1 MPELNEVV
9 KGMIAA
15 SRLQDTERVV
25 AIRALIPNIWS
36 LSPSEISMCLCVCSV
51 VMCGPNETLMKS
63 NVALIWELMER
74 VDHEPNNYQF
84 QNL

>member
-1 MPELNEVV
+1 MSTGHTPMPEVNEVV

-36 LSPSEISMCLCVCSV
+36 LSPSEISMCFCVCSV
-51 VMCGPNETLMKS
+51 VMCGPNEALLRS
-63 NVALIWELMER
+63 NVDLMRDLLER
-74 VDHEPNNYQF
+74 TKHD
-84 QNL
+84 